1 MLRFIKIRTYEKNCF
16 PTLGLVISSITFAQ
30 DRYEVLK
37 KASNTNWR
45 GYKLFKTESTSHYG
59 TAKLRDGY
67 FMLNKNHQ
75 LISGSFNVN
84 LKTIESDDLKKDPK
98 EKKNLENHLK
108 GEDFF
113 DVKNF
118 PIASLQIRK
127 IKASND
133 QNHPLQ
139 VTGDITIKA
148 ITKPGIFK
156 GNYLLENGQLSF
168 FSDKITINRRDFK
181 LIYEAQYADV
191 IIKDDIDLKVS
202 IRA

>member
-1 MLRFIKIRTYEKNCF
+1 MKRIAL
-16 PTLGLVISSITFAQ
+16 LLVGLVISSITFAQ

-37 KASNTNWR
+37 ESSYTKWW

-59 TAKLRDGY
+59 TAKFRDGY
-67 FMLNKNHQ
+67 FMLNKDHQ

-118 PIASLQIRK
+118 PIASLSIRK
-127 IKASND
+127 IEASHD
-133 QNHPLQ
+133 QKYPLQ
-139 VTGDITIKA
+139 ITGDITIKA
-148 ITKPGIFK
+148 ITKPVVFK
-156 GNYLLENGQLSF
+156 GNYLLKDGQLSF
-168 FSDKITINRRDFK
+168 DSDKITINRKDFK
-181 LIYEAQYADV
+181 LIYETQYADV
-191 IIKDDIDLKVS
+191 VIKDDVDLKVS
-202 IRA
+202 IRAQKVQ